1 MATGILEAKSFDRF
15 VATLAGTSLVDQW
28 ESHVAKV
35 GGKVFVLLSS
45 NEDGAAL
52 TFKCSEDS
60 FELLTSLEGVGQ
72 APYFAKRKWVSV
84 TEKAPLSG
92 PELEAYVK
100 RSYELV
106 AAGLTRKARQE
117 LGIVIQAAVT
127 RQTM

>member
-1 MATGILEAKSFDRF
+1 MVTGIFATKRFDGF

-35 GGKVFVLLSS
+35 GGKVFVLLSAG
-45 NEDGAAL
+45 EDGVAL

-60 FELLTSLEGVGQ
+60 FELLTTLDGVGQ

-84 TEKAPLSG
+84 TEKAPLSAS
-92 PELEAYVK
+92 ELEAYVK

-106 AAGLTRKARQE
+106 AAGLTRKARQD
-117 LGIVIQAAVT
+117 LGISV
-127 RQTM
+127 